1 MVESY
6 SVVDAG
12 IVEHGVEFV
21 RDGWE
26 LDGPEW
32 LLRGIASAGE

>member
-26 LDGPEW
+26 LDGLEW
-32 LLRGIASAGE
+32 FSWRIVSTSK

>member
-1 MVESY
+1 MVEGY
-6 SVVDAG
+6 SVTDAG

-21 RDGWE
+21 RDEWE

-32 LLRGIASAGE
+32 FSWRIVSAGK